1 MKILV
6 IQQKMIGD
14 VLISS
19 LICENLKKN
28 FPESEVHYLVN
39 AFCKP
44 VVQGNPYID
53 KFILFEDQFRK
64 SKTELFKFLGSI
76 KREKY
81 THVFDAY
88 GKIESN
94 LVSLFSKASF
104 KASYYKPYTS
114 WIYQKTFKELSVN
127 HSEAGTAI
135 DNRIKLLKT
144 LKDVK
149 VYNNK
154 PKIYLTKEEKNSASE
169 VFKKHGLSGH
179 KTIMISSMGS
189 NNSKTYPIEYM
200 AEVLDFITSQ
210 TDFDL
215 IFNYLPQQKKEVQT
229 LYDLCSKKT
238 QQKINL
244 ELTAESLRGFMTLC
258 DQCKAIIGNE
268 GGTINMAK
276 ALDVPSFAIF
286 SPWILKDGWNSFE
299 KNHPNASVH
308 LNDYKPELCKE
319 PTKILKEKSSEL
331 YQAFKP
337 ELFLPKL
344 ERFINQYV
352 N

>member
-28 FPESEVHYLVN
+28 FPEAEVHYLVN

-53 KFILFEDQFRK
+53 RFILFEDRYRK
-64 SKTELFKFLGSI
+64 SKTEFFRFLKSI
-76 KREKY
+76 QKEKY

-88 GKIESN
+88 GKLESN
-94 LVSLFSKASF
+94 LISLFSKASF
-104 KASYYKPYTS
+104 KASYHKTYTK
-114 WIYQKTFKELSVN
+114 WIYSKTSEEISKAL
-127 HSEAGTAI
+127 SEAGTAI

-144 LKDVK
+144 LEGVK

-154 PKIYLTKEEKNSASE
+154 PKIYLTKEEKNSAAE
-169 VFKKHGLSGH
+169 VFKKHGLTGQ

-189 NNSKTYPIEYM
+189 SDNKTYPFEYM
-200 AEVLDFITSQ
+200 AQVLDFIISKTN
-210 TDFDL
+210 FDL
-215 IFNYLPQQKKEVQT
+215 IFNYLPQQKKEIQT
-229 LYDLCSKKT
+229 LYDLCSEKT

-244 ELTAESLRGFMTLC
+244 DLTAESLRGFMTLC

-276 ALDVPSFAIF
+276 ALDVPSFSIF

-299 KNHPNASVH
+299 EIHPNASVH
-308 LNDYKPELCKE
+308 LNDYKPELCNA
-319 PTKILKEKSSEL
+319 PTKTLKEKSSEL
-331 YQAFKP
+331 YQAFIP
-337 ELFLPKL
+337 DLFLPKL
-344 ERFINQYV
+344 EKFINQYV

>member
-28 FPESEVHYLVN
+28 FPEAEVHYLVN

-76 KREKY
+76 KKEKY

-149 VYNNK
+149 VYSNK
-154 PKIYLTKEEKNSASE
+154 PKIYLTKEEKNSAAE
-169 VFKKHGLSGH
+169 IFKNHGLSGH

-200 AEVLDFITSQ
+200 AQVLDFMTSL
-210 TDFDL
+210 TDFNL
-215 IFNYLPQQKKEVQT
+215 IFNYLPQQKKKFKHYMISVLKKHNKKST
-229 LYDLCSKKT
+229 L
-238 QQKINL
+238 N
-244 ELTAESLRGFMTLC
+244 
-258 DQCKAIIGNE
+258 
-268 GGTINMAK
+268 
-276 ALDVPSFAIF
+276 
-286 SPWILKDGWNSFE
+286 
-299 KNHPNASVH
+299 
-308 LNDYKPELCKE
+308 
-319 PTKILKEKSSEL
+319 
-331 YQAFKP
+331 
-337 ELFLPKL
+337 
-344 ERFINQYV
+344 
-352 N
+352 

>member
-19 LICENLKKN
+19 LICENLKKS
-28 FPESEVHYLVN
+28 FPEAEVHYLVN

-53 KFILFEDQFRK
+53 KFVLFEDKYRSHK
-64 SKTELFKFLGSI
+64 SELLKFLLSI
-76 KREKY
+76 KKEKY

-88 GKIESN
+88 GKLESN

-104 KASYYKPYTS
+104 KVSYYKTYTK
-114 WIYQKTFKELSVN
+114 WIYSKT
-127 HSEAGTAI
+127 SEEMSRAITDAGTAI
-135 DNRIKLLKT
+135 DNRMKLLKT
-144 LKDVK
+144 LEGAK

-154 PKIYLTKEEKNSASE
+154 PKIYLTKEEKKLAE
-169 VFKKHGLSGH
+169 EIFKKHGLSGQ
-179 KTIMISSMGS
+179 KTLMISTMGS
-189 NNSKTYPIEYM
+189 SSDKSYPIEYM
-200 AEVLDFITSQ
+200 AQILDFITSQ

-215 IFNYLPQQKKEVQT
+215 IFNYLPQQRKEVQT
-229 LYDLCSKKT
+229 LYDLCSEKT
-238 QQKINL
+238 QQKIDL
-244 ELTAESLRGFMTLC
+244 DLTAESLRGFMTLC

-299 KNHPNASVH
+299 KNYPNASVH
-308 LNDYKPELCKE
+308 LNDYKPELCDA
-319 PTKILKEKSSEL
+319 PTKVLKEKSREL
-331 YQAFKP
+331 YQAFTP
-337 ELFLPKL
+337 DLFKSKL
-344 ERFINQYV
+344 ASFLQDHV